1 VAGLTLGEGLGYA
14 ASALVAAS
22 FLMSSVVRLRLVNA
36 GGAALFAL
44 YGWAIGAPPIV
55 VTNGLILAIQAGQIV
70 RLLTRRE
77 SFDLLDLGTSR
88 TAFLQRFL
96 AFHREGLARVAPGFD
111 LAAHPEAEAV
121 FVLRDMLPVG
131 LLVWLRQAPDTV
143 CVLLDYAIPAYRDL
157 RTGRYAFGVLVPRW
171 RGEGVTRI
179 LARGGD
185 RTHERYLSRVGFAAA
200 SPVAPCGP
208 QCSGSCREH
217 TSAGQSHLISE
228 RRR

>member
-1 VAGLTLGEGLGYA
+1 MTLGVGIGYV

-22 FLMSSVVRLRLVNA
+22 FLMRSVLRLRFVNA

-44 YGWAIGAPPIV
+44 YGWVIGAPPV
-55 VTNGLILAIQAGQIV
+55 VASNALILVIQAGQIV

-77 SFDLLDLGTSR
+77 AFDLLELGTER
-88 TAFLQRFL
+88 TAFLSRFL

-111 LAAHPEAEAV
+111 LAAHPDAEAV

-131 LLVWLRQAPDTV
+131 LLAWKRQAPDTV

-157 RTGRYAFGVLVPRW
+157 RTGRYAFGVLLPRW
-171 RGEGVTRI
+171 RADGITHV

-185 RTHERYLSRVGFAAA
+185 RTHARYLRRVGFAATPA
-200 SPVAPCGP
+200 APCAPDCAGRC
-208 QCSGSCREH
+208 QEH
-217 TSAGQSHLISE
+217 MG
-228 RRR
+228 R